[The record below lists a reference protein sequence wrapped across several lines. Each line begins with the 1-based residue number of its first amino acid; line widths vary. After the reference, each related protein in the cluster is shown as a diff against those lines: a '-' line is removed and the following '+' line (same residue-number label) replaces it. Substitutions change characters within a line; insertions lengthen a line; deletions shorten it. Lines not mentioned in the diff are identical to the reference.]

1 MEKKL
6 VHKLRENEDLI
17 FLFWLSMHSQNL
29 TVTILYFN
37 NFLIFNITKKK
48 GTITEMLKFKMQ
60 IQHIISSIERL
71 FQ

>member
-6 VHKLRENEDLI
+6 VHKLRENEELI

-37 NFLIFNITKKK
+37 NFLIFNITKK
-48 GTITEMLKFKMQ
+48 MQ
-60 IQHIISSIERL
+60 E
-71 FQ
+71 